1 MLGLGCQCDS
11 TNIIDFIIVL
21 DYANVLQYYWGGFM
35 SADEAFDFGLRL
47 RQLRED
53 RGMSRF
59 TLAKKLGVSKET
71 IYRYENNLQDPAL
84 NRIIQLAGIFQTSI
98 DYLVGLD
105 YSYTIK
111 LPQLTNEQRVAL
123 NEFLRVFVR
132 DLEKR

>member
-1 MLGLGCQCDS
+1 MIRLILLILS
-11 TNIIDFIIVL
+11 SFL
-21 DYANVLQYYWGGFM
+21 DYADVLQYYWGGFM
-35 SADEAFDFGLRL
+35 STDEAFDFGLRL

>member
-1 MLGLGCQCDS
+1 MP
-11 TNIIDFIIVL
+11 I
-21 DYANVLQYYWGGFM
+21 
-35 SADEAFDFGLRL
+35 DEAFDFGLRL

-53 RGMSRF
+53 RGMSRS
-59 TLAKKLGVSKET
+59 TLAKKLGVSTET

-84 NRIIQLAGIFQTSI
+84 NRIKQLAGVFQTSI

-105 YSYTIK
+105 CSYTIK
-111 LPQLTNEQRVAL
+111 LPQLTDEQRVAL

>member
-1 MLGLGCQCDS
+1 M
-11 TNIIDFIIVL
+11 
-21 DYANVLQYYWGGFM
+21 
-35 SADEAFDFGLRL
+35 
-47 RQLRED
+47 
-53 RGMSRF
+53 
-59 TLAKKLGVSKET
+59 
-71 IYRYENNLQDPAL
+71 QDPAL

>member
-1 MLGLGCQCDS
+1 MIRLILLILS
-11 TNIIDFIIVL
+11 SFL
-21 DYANVLQYYWGGFM
+21 DYADVLQYYWGGFM
-35 SADEAFDFGLRL
+35 STDEAFDFGLRL

-132 DLEKR
+132 DLDKR

>member
-53 RGMSRF
+53 RGMSRL
-59 TLAKKLGVSKET
+59 TLTKKLGVSKET
-71 IYRYENNLQDPAL
+71 IH
-84 NRIIQLAGIFQTSI
+84 G
-98 DYLVGLD
+98 G
-105 YSYTIK
+105 
-111 LPQLTNEQRVAL
+111 
-123 NEFLRVFVR
+123 
-132 DLEKR
+132 

>member
-1 MLGLGCQCDS
+1 MS
-11 TNIIDFIIVL
+11 T
-21 DYANVLQYYWGGFM
+21 Y
-35 SADEAFDFGLRL
+35 EAFDFGLRL
-47 RQLRED
+47 RQIRED

>member
-1 MLGLGCQCDS
+1 MIRLILLILS
-11 TNIIDFIIVL
+11 SFL
-21 DYANVLQYYWGGFM
+21 DYTNVLQYYWGGFM
-35 SADEAFDFGLRL
+35 STDEAFDFGLRL

-53 RGMSRF
+53 RGMSRL
-59 TLAKKLGVSKET
+59 TLAKMLGVSKET